1 MMLKPNDMSI
11 YKCHPANPFTP
22 MALLGMKETK
32 CDKILRKN
40 VLKKRAIS
48 SFLRSF

>member
-11 YKCHPANPFTP
+11 YKCRPANPLHL

-32 CDKILRKN
+32 CDKTLRKC
-40 VLKKRAIS
+40 LQKES
-48 SFLRSF
+48 YQLFS